1 MRIGQCSWQ
10 IPSDITAPT
19 CAPQLLLA
27 ADRVMRKNKYYA
39 IFWHNRMFLEVP
51 SAGPRIM

>member
-39 IFWHNRMFLEVP
+39 IFLHNRMFLEVP